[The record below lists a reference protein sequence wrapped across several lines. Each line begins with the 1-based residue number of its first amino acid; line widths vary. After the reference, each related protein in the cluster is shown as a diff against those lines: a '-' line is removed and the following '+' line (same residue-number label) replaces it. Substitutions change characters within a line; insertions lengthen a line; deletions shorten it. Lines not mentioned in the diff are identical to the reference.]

1 MLRTGL
7 IASTAVVLFG
17 DSDEVDVCVIADV
30 TIDIADGG
38 VDGENSIID
47 R

>member
-1 MLRTGL
+1 
-7 IASTAVVLFG
+7 VLFG